1 MAKQSNSG
9 PSDQTTPAAREI
21 TPGSGDQSDTVGQA
35 ILSVL
40 DTAAEKAEA
49 DIRQALQT
57 AERLSRQLRAAQD
70 RIADL
75 EAEVQFSREKLE
87 CAEGWLS
94 RISSEIEDRLIYKPD
109 ETQQL
114 H

>member
-1 MAKQSNSG
+1 MAKQSSSG

-21 TPGSGDQSDTVGQA
+21 TPGNGDQADTVGQA
-35 ILSVL
+35 ILSAL
-40 DTAAEKAEA
+40 DTAEEEAEA
-49 DIRQALQT
+49 DIRQALET

-75 EAEVQFSREKLE
+75 ETEVQFSPEKLE
-87 CAEGWLS
+87 RAEGWLS
-94 RISSEIEDRLIYKPD
+94 RISSEIEDRLIYKP
-109 ETQQL
+109 EEQQRF